1 MEYEVELFG
10 STYHLPTYSISIAE
24 KLEKVEEGNRSTID
38 FKSKC
43 KNMYNICSELL
54 GSDSVTKA
62 IGTLKECDPNML
74 NIMYLEICA
83 TYNEPLDT
91 YNTDGLDDVLNNAQ
105 FSKLLDLGKLAE
117 KAKILR

>member
-10 STYHLPTYSISIAE
+10 NTYHLPTYSISIAE
-24 KLEKVEEGNRSTID
+24 KLD
-38 FKSKC
+38 
-43 KNMYNICSELL
+43 MYTICSELL
-54 GSDSVTKA
+54 GSDSVTEA

-83 TYNEPLDT
+83 TYNEPLNT
-91 YNTDGLDDVLNNAQ
+91 YNTDGLEDVLNDAQ